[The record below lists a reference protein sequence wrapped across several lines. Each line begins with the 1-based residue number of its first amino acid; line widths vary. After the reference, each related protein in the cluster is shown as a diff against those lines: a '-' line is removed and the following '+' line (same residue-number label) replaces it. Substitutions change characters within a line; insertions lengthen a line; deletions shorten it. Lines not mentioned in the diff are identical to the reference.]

1 VVGPD
6 QIQPANAAISAEGC
20 DLLRRAGA
28 CGETLEKRREK
39 HRMAFAA
46 DPTPNYFAGTS
57 ARWHGVKNYFSLM
70 ALQKCV

>member
-6 QIQPANAAISAEGC
+6 QIEPASAAVSADGC

-28 CGETLEKRREK
+28 CGETLEKRREN
-39 HRMAFAA
+39 RETAFAA

-70 ALQKCV
+70 ASRKSV